1 MQKENRATFLKR
13 LFPAIL
19 VTALLTLVGI
29 MGVVLV
35 FAFSGAYNVAA
46 INPHTPLF
54 RWAVSKSLARSVR
67 VHSEEIPAP
76 DLGDSTLLRHGS
88 KHYRTMCINC
98 HGEPGADP
106 SDIGKGLN
114 PEAPELSKNARKWS
128 DSEMHWIIR
137 NGIRMTG
144 MPAFG
149 ESHDERE
156 IWGLVAFIRSMEG
169 STPQQYRQL
178 VETFAE
184 DSHSMEGMDKG
195 SMGEEE
201 NVQGPGKPVPWKKR
215 SLF

>member
-1 MQKENRATFLKR
+1 MYRQKIR
-13 LFPAIL
+13 
-19 VTALLTLVGI
+19 
-29 MGVVLV
+29 
-35 FAFSGAYNVAA
+35 
-46 INPHTPLF
+46 TPLF

-67 VHSEEIPAP
+67 FHSKEIPAP
-76 DLGDSTLLRHGS
+76 NLGDSTLLKQGGM
-88 KHYRTMCINC
+88 HYRTMCIKC
-98 HGEPGADP
+98 HGEPDAEP

-156 IWGLVAFIRSMEG
+156 IWGLVAFIRSIEG
-169 STPQQYRQL
+169 RTPQQYRQL
-178 VETFAE
+178 VEAFAE
-184 DSHSMEGMDKG
+184 DPHSMEGMDKE
-195 SMGEEE
+195 SKVKEE
-201 NVQGPGKPVPWKKR
+201 NGQVPVKPVPWKKR